1 MPPIK
6 CGIVGCGNV
15 CDIYFQN
22 GRKFDSFDIIAC
34 ADILKDRA
42 RAKAREYD
50 VPKVLPP
57 EKLITDPDV
66 QLVINLTVPKA
77 HGEIALAALEAGK
90 HVYNEK
96 PLAIDR
102 GQARNLLELAARK
115 NLRVGCAPDTFLGA
129 GLQTCR
135 KLIDDG
141 WIGEPVAAT
150 AFMMHHGHEHWHPDP
165 DFFFQPG
172 GGPMFDMGPYYLTAL
187 CSMLGPVRRVAASAR
202 VTFPQRTV
210 TSEPKRG
217 TTIIVNTPT
226 HLSGTLDFCSGA
238 IGAMIMSFDVWA
250 HRLPQ
255 LEIHGTEGSISAP
268 DPNTFGGP
276 VLVKR
281 GRDGDWR
288 ELPLTH
294 PHAKNSRGLGVADIA
309 NAIQSGRPHRAAG
322 EMAYHVLDI
331 MHAFHESSEAGRHV
345 NIASPCERPA
355 PIPLGL
361 TEGALDP

>member
-1 MPPIK
+1 MQPIK

-22 GRKFDSFDIIAC
+22 GRKFDNYEIIAC
-34 ADILKDRA
+34 ADIVKDRA
-42 RAKAREYD
+42 KAKAREYD
-50 VPKVLPP
+50 IPKVLPP
-57 EKLITDPDV
+57 DKLITDSDV
-66 QLVINLTVPKA
+66 QLVINLTIPKV

-96 PLAIDR
+96 PLAFDR
-102 GQARNLLELAARK
+102 GQARNLLELAAQK
-115 NLRVGCAPDTFLGA
+115 GLRLGCAPDTFLGA

-141 WIGEPVAAT
+141 WIGGPVAAT

-187 CSMLGPVRRVAASAR
+187 CGLIGPVRRVSASAR
-202 VTFPQRTV
+202 ISFPHRTV

-217 TTIIVNTPT
+217 STITVNTPT
-226 HLSGTLDFCSGA
+226 HVSGTLDFHSGA
-238 IGAMIMSFDVWA
+238 ICTMIMSFDVWA
-250 HRLPQ
+250 HRLPH
-255 LEIHGTEGSISAP
+255 LEVHGTEGSISAP

-276 VLVKR
+276 VLLKR
-281 GRDGDWR
+281 GREGEWR

-294 PHAKNSRGLGVADIA
+294 MNARNSRGLGVADMA
-309 NAIQSGRPHRAAG
+309 NAIGSGRPHRASDSL
-322 EMAYHVLDI
+322 AYHVLDV
-331 MHAFHESSEAGRHV
+331 MHAFQESSEAGRHV
-345 NIASPCERPA
+345 DILSVCERPA
-355 PIPLGL
+355 PLPLGL
-361 TEGALDP
+361 AEARVDP